1 MLTKDELPNCPV
13 ATTIQLI
20 GNKWKLFII
29 QQLLNGP
36 HRFTELLNN
45 ICGISKKV
53 LTDNLRSMENDNI
66 IVREIFA
73 EVPPK
78 VIYSLSNIGKS
89 LLPIIDEMAN
99 WGNNY
104 KNEL

>member
-1 MLTKDELPNCPV
+1 MLTKDELPKCPV

-45 ICGISKKV
+45 ICVISKKV
-53 LTDNLRSMENDNI
+53 LTDNLRSLEEDNI
-66 IVREIFA
+66 IIREVFA

-78 VIYSLSNIGKS
+78 VIYSLSSIGKS
-89 LLPIIDEMAN
+89 LLPIIDEMAKACR
-99 WGNNY
+99 Y
-104 KNEL
+104 PMS